1 MESGSGR
8 RIKSAENTFRIVELL
23 YDEQR
28 ATLGEIAD
36 HLDLSKSTTHSYLE
50 TLLHLELVRRVDE
63 EYELGLKF
71 LDFGGRT
78 RSRSDLYM
86 AAKPQL
92 RVLHRETEQTV
103 HLAVE
108 EYEDLVL
115 LERINPD
122 ESVGFGAHAGQRDHF
137 HTPALGKAIL
147 AHLPDAKVDSILSKH
162 GMSGMTDRSIT
173 NREELESELRRIREQ
188 GFAVNDEEEHR
199 NYKGIARPI
208 LVDGEIQGAISVAG
222 PKTEIEMSEDE
233 IHDLLQS
240 AADRIEIKLQYD

>member
-1 MESGSGR
+1 MNSGSGR
-8 RIKSAENTFRIVELL
+8 RIKSAENSFRVVDFLHER
-23 YDEQR
+23 QR

-50 TLLHLELVRRVDE
+50 TLVHLELVRKVDD

-71 LDFGGRT
+71 LDYGGRART
-78 RSRSDLYM
+78 RSDLFM

-92 RVLHRETEQTV
+92 RTLHSETEQTV

-122 ESVGFGAHAGQRDHF
+122 ESVGFGAHAGHRDHF

-147 AHLPDAKVDSILSKH
+147 AYLPEEKVDSILSKH

-173 NREELESELRRIREQ
+173 SREELEDELERIREQ

-199 NYKGIARPI
+199 NYKGIARPL
-208 LVDGEIQGAISVAG
+208 LVEEEIRGAISVAG
-222 PKTEIEMSEDE
+222 PKTEIEMNEDE
-233 IHDLLQS
+233 IHDLLRS